1 MIVQNLCILGVCAI
15 LVIPIVLSH
24 AEAGGGL
31 PVLSSIE
38 FLSVESGFILPL
50 DSNSIFMQ
58 HEIINDHGK
67 PITVVVS
74 SFRNVDF
81 DLIDDVCDQMII
93 YPQQMMLIPYQLLD
107 LDNYNRY
114 TMLPVLIDFKNPNN
128 DGDEQIY
135 IKKYELLLDDG
146 MNTYFPQTVDF
157 LCEDISIIANPKY
170 DRVGDNSLGMQP
182 RSGQSEGQEQS
193 GEQQQM
199 EEQSQLTQ
207 QQMEQQTQRLQQAQ
221 QLLQNYQQ
229 AGAAVVN
236 SPLSPDQGP
245 NLVEQNTAGIRDEI
259 LNEMMRNDE
268 ILQRLQENAQFQ
280 SYDQEL
286 SNDGLIQQPP
296 DFTSIGE
303 NEVDVEIPYEN
314 DDNSATITA
323 SFEDGQITNV
333 EMFYSEE
340 ELTYDYFWLIPVI
353 AGIVIVMIILRK
365 KLQWSSTVSV
375 VDTSIQQVVVDNSSI
390 NHVQITEQMLSEAKQ
405 LYKDQMYKDA
415 HEKFGQAIRFYYS
428 HHFDLQKEIT
438 SIETLQ
444 ILRKNKTK
452 HFDSILDFLNL
463 CGMIEFAK
471 QDTDE
476 RKFFDSIDEFSK
488 LIK

>member
-1 MIVQNLCILGVCAI
+1 MIVQNLCNLGVCAI

-170 DRVGDNSLGMQP
+170 D
-182 RSGQSEGQEQS
+182 
-193 GEQQQM
+193 
-199 EEQSQLTQ
+199 
-207 QQMEQQTQRLQQAQ
+207 
-221 QLLQNYQQ
+221 
-229 AGAAVVN
+229 
-236 SPLSPDQGP
+236 
-245 NLVEQNTAGIRDEI
+245 
-259 LNEMMRNDE
+259 
-268 ILQRLQENAQFQ
+268 
-280 SYDQEL
+280 
-286 SNDGLIQQPP
+286 
-296 DFTSIGE
+296 
-303 NEVDVEIPYEN
+303 
-314 DDNSATITA
+314 
-323 SFEDGQITNV
+323 
-333 EMFYSEE
+333 
-340 ELTYDYFWLIPVI
+340 
-353 AGIVIVMIILRK
+353 
-365 KLQWSSTVSV
+365 
-375 VDTSIQQVVVDNSSI
+375 
-390 NHVQITEQMLSEAKQ
+390 
-405 LYKDQMYKDA
+405 
-415 HEKFGQAIRFYYS
+415 
-428 HHFDLQKEIT
+428 
-438 SIETLQ
+438 
-444 ILRKNKTK
+444 
-452 HFDSILDFLNL
+452 
-463 CGMIEFAK
+463 
-471 QDTDE
+471 
-476 RKFFDSIDEFSK
+476 
-488 LIK
+488 

>member
-1 MIVQNLCILGVCAI
+1 M
-15 LVIPIVLSH
+15 
-24 AEAGGGL
+24 
-31 PVLSSIE
+31 
-38 FLSVESGFILPL
+38 
-50 DSNSIFMQ
+50 
-58 HEIINDHGK
+58 
-67 PITVVVS
+67 
-74 SFRNVDF
+74 
-81 DLIDDVCDQMII
+81 
-93 YPQQMMLIPYQLLD
+93 
-107 LDNYNRY
+107 
-114 TMLPVLIDFKNPNN
+114 
-128 DGDEQIY
+128 
-135 IKKYELLLDDG
+135 
-146 MNTYFPQTVDF
+146 
-157 LCEDISIIANPKY
+157 
-170 DRVGDNSLGMQP
+170 
-182 RSGQSEGQEQS
+182 
-193 GEQQQM
+193 
-199 EEQSQLTQ
+199 
-207 QQMEQQTQRLQQAQ
+207 
-221 QLLQNYQQ
+221 
-229 AGAAVVN
+229 
-236 SPLSPDQGP
+236 
-245 NLVEQNTAGIRDEI
+245 
-259 LNEMMRNDE
+259 
-268 ILQRLQENAQFQ
+268 
-280 SYDQEL
+280 
-286 SNDGLIQQPP
+286 IQQPP

>member
-1 MIVQNLCILGVCAI
+1 
-15 LVIPIVLSH
+15 
-24 AEAGGGL
+24 
-31 PVLSSIE
+31 
-38 FLSVESGFILPL
+38 
-50 DSNSIFMQ
+50 MQ

-207 QQMEQQTQRLQQAQ
+207 QQMEQQTQLLQQAQ

-236 SPLSPDQGP
+236 SAIVAVPQPDQGP
-245 NLVEQNTAGIRDEI
+245 NLVEQNTAGIRDE
-259 LNEMMRNDE
+259 
-268 ILQRLQENAQFQ
+268 F
-280 SYDQEL
+280 
-286 SNDGLIQQPP
+286 
-296 DFTSIGE
+296 
-303 NEVDVEIPYEN
+303 
-314 DDNSATITA
+314 
-323 SFEDGQITNV
+323 
-333 EMFYSEE
+333 
-340 ELTYDYFWLIPVI
+340 
-353 AGIVIVMIILRK
+353 
-365 KLQWSSTVSV
+365 
-375 VDTSIQQVVVDNSSI
+375 
-390 NHVQITEQMLSEAKQ
+390 
-405 LYKDQMYKDA
+405 
-415 HEKFGQAIRFYYS
+415 
-428 HHFDLQKEIT
+428 HHF
-438 SIETLQ
+438 SSF
-444 ILRKNKTK
+444 
-452 HFDSILDFLNL
+452 H
-463 CGMIEFAK
+463 
-471 QDTDE
+471 
-476 RKFFDSIDEFSK
+476 
-488 LIK
+488 